1 LKEPQLFEKLAQT
14 ATSLGNYNI
23 TEKCHQG
30 TRAFDK
36 LNFFYAITGSTEK
49 IRKMAGVAAS
59 VNDPTL
65 CYNTALLNSDVEERV
80 RTLME
85 NGQLPLAYLTA
96 RAHNLTDSVEYIE
109 SEIMDS
115 D

>member
-1 LKEPQLFEKLAQT
+1 
-14 ATSLGNYNI
+14 
-23 TEKCHQG
+23 
-30 TRAFDK
+30 
-36 LNFFYAITGSTEK
+36 
-49 IRKMAGVAAS
+49 MAGVAAS

-65 CYNTALLNSDVEERV
+65 CYNTALLNSDFEERV